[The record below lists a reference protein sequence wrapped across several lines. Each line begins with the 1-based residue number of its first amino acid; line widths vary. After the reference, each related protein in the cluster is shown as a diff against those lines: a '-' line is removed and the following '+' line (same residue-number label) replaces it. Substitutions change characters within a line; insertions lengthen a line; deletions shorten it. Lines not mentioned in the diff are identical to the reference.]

1 MINTTTTRLLHIDAK
16 HECSM
21 NSWIHSLGQL
31 ISMFKNIS
39 SWIIR
44 LFLSIF
50 FWDLALMPCL
60 KVTNYNCVV
69 EKFKK
74 YFLIKLWGNPQKIL
88 NVSNIESWKKLN
100 WEKDLGPNKLLNRT
114 QGPEEWTRK
123 KEPLQNIQ

>member
-60 KVTNYNCVV
+60 KVTNNNCVV
-69 EKFKK
+69 EKVYK
-74 YFLIKLWGNPQKIL
+74 
-88 NVSNIESWKKLN
+88 
-100 WEKDLGPNKLLNRT
+100 
-114 QGPEEWTRK
+114 
-123 KEPLQNIQ
+123 LQNIWKCRIINFKYLILLNIYVMRSFSSSTSLKNDWMNLNCLNQDKLYYIAVTFNN